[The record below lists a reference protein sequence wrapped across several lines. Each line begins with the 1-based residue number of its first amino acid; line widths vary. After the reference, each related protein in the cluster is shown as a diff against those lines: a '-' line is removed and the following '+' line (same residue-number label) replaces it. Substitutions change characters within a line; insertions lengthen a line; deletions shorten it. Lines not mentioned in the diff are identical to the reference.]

1 MDSGGANRPAALIS
15 PSCVFQAQ
23 GGESQQEAQRLQAQ
37 LNELQAQL
45 SQKEQAAEHYKLQVR
60 SLVLPTCPTP
70 PPPPTH
76 LPSRPTPPHPHQ
88 PTCPSAHPDGEGQDS
103 L

>member
-1 MDSGGANRPAALIS
+1 MIWVERTDQATPVSVCHA
-15 PSCVFQAQ
+15 FQAQ

-45 SQKEQAAEHYKLQVR
+45 NQKEQAAEHYKLQVR
-60 SLVLPTCPTP
+60 GPQPWPTAQLLAPQSLPTPSTP
-70 PPPPTH
+70 P
-76 LPSRPTPPHPHQ
+76 S
-88 PTCPSAHPDGEGQDS
+88 PSARVDGKGQDP